1 MSPDKRLSAN
11 GTFLKTSSLIFIGIS
26 ADSTKALQGD
36 IREFYMNAGRI
47 DPEAITALASN
58 IKIFEVSTMAYY

>member
-1 MSPDKRLSAN
+1 
-11 GTFLKTSSLIFIGIS
+11 
-26 ADSTKALQGD
+26 
-36 IREFYMNAGRI
+36 MNAGRI